1 MTFQAA
7 VPRYTPSKRRSR
19 SGSLVPVRSRLM
31 LPVKWQPVRRLRQKY
46 SQKFFLAMALSV
58 ISSISF
64 LWVLLLVI
72 AG

>member
-1 MTFQAA
+1 
-7 VPRYTPSKRRSR
+7 
-19 SGSLVPVRSRLM
+19 M

>member
-7 VPRYTPSKRRSR
+7 VPRYTPRKSRSR
-19 SGSLVPVRSRLM
+19 SGSLVPVKSRMM

-46 SQKFFLAMALSV
+46 SQKFFIAMALSV

>member
-7 VPRYTPSKRRSR
+7 VPRYTPRKSRSH
-19 SGSLVPVRSRLM
+19 SGSLVPVKSRMM

>member
-1 MTFQAA
+1 MTFQAV

>member
-7 VPRYTPSKRRSR
+7 VPRYTPTKSRSR
-19 SGSLVPVRSRLM
+19 SGSLVPVKSRLF
-31 LPVKWQPVRRLRQKY
+31 LPAKWQPVRRLRQKF
-46 SQKFFLAMALSV
+46 SPKFFLAMAVSV